1 MKTDKEVFEALLA
14 GEILLGQGC
23 EYKLEKGVLMI
34 KVFDRWKP
42 ADYGYP
48 HRTNVQIKKRTI
60 NINGHEV
67 PEPLRVAPSA
77 DTIYWVPSLCG
88 KDYYINLTWINDE
101 FDLRILKKGIL
112 HLSKE
117 AAIAHAK
124 ALLSFTK
131 KEEE

>member
-23 EYKLEKGVLMI
+23 EYKLEKGVLMV
-34 KVFDRWKP
+34 KGFGRWKP
-42 ADYGYP
+42 ADYGCP
-48 HRTNVQIKKRTI
+48 RRTSVQIKKRTI
-60 NINGHEV
+60 NINGFDV
-67 PEPLRVAPSA
+67 PEPERKPLKLNQ
-77 DTIYWVPSLCG
+77 T
-88 KDYYINLTWINDE
+88 YYLTDLTELWQSDFTWE
-101 FDLRILKKGIL
+101 DDFDDNKWLKAGII

-117 AAIAHAK
+117 NAELHAK

>member
-23 EYKLEKGVLMI
+23 EYKLEKGVLMV

-67 PEPLRVAPSA
+67 PEPLRIAPSA
-77 DTIYWVPSLCG
+77 GTTCWVLA
-88 KDYYINLTWINDE
+88 IENLNYSDRFIWRNDNI
-101 FDLRILKKGIL
+101 DNRWLKRGLI
-112 HLSKE
+112 HLSPE
-117 AAIAHAK
+117 AAILHAN